1 MTISNKE
8 LFLGFLKIGM
18 MGFGGVA
25 LVARHVIVEDR
36 RWMDDRD
43 YAALLGFGQIL
54 PGANVTNMAILLGA
68 RNGGIIGVVAAIG
81 GLLAAPLLIL
91 LVLASAYAQAANHPV
106 VSHAITTMA
115 SVSGGLLIGTGF
127 KSARKAKLDKT
138 GFLFLIL
145 GFASVV
151 FFHVSIIAVL
161 LCLLPL
167 SILIAL
173 SKSEKS

>member
-1 MTISNKE
+1 MTISKRE

-54 PGANVTNMAILLGA
+54 PGANVTNMAVLLGS
-68 RNGGIIGVVAAIG
+68 RNAGIMGVIAAVG
-81 GLLAAPLLIL
+81 GLLAVPLLIL
-91 LVLASAYAQAANHPV
+91 LVLASAYEQAAANPV
-106 VSHAITTMA
+106 VSHAITAMA

-127 KSARKAKLDKT
+127 KSARKARLDKT
-138 GFLFLIL
+138 GFGFLIV
-145 GFASVV
+145 GF
-151 FFHVSIIAVL
+151 IAVVGLHISMVWVL
-161 LCLLPL
+161 LALLPP

-173 SKSEKS
+173 SKRGQS